1 MERELN
7 VIQKQQQKEL
17 EKIELCME
25 ILEHTRQELYLSMRF
40 FDVILSRMDWVSNP
54 DIQGIGTNGFMIYFY
69 PDFVIGMFRK
79 GRIFMNRAYLH
90 MILHCLFLH
99 FQIPEGIEEDLWDLS
114 CDITIESIIDSMN
127 IRSVRRYQSPYR
139 KNIYQNVKKEKN
151 VITAVNVYRTLKEMK
166 IPKEELLKM
175 KMEFYVDDHS
185 LWEKDMSP
193 NRVIERQKQWKED
206 SEKIQTDMETFSKE
220 QSEGAKTLFE
230 HVKAENKERYDYKK
244 FLRKFS
250 VLKEEMKVDMDTFDY
265 IFYNYGMEM
274 YGNMPLIEPQ
284 ETKEVYKVEDFVI
297 AIDTSMSC
305 KGDLVKEFLEET
317 YSVLCEKESFFRKI
331 NVHIIQCDDKIQ
343 SDIVIHSREELK
355 QYMDDFE
362 VKGQGGTDF
371 RPVFAYVNELLIKKA
386 FHRLKG
392 LIYFTDGYGTFPA
405 KRPLYETAFVFM
417 KEDYQ
422 DINVP
427 VWAMKL
433 IIEPED
439 LNRKVED
446 QWI

>member
-17 EKIELCME
+17 EKIEVCME

-54 DIQGIGTNGFMIYFY
+54 EIQGIGTNGFMIYFY

-114 CDITIESIIDSMN
+114 CDISIESIIDSMN
-127 IRSVRRYQSPYR
+127 IRSVRKYQSPYR
-139 KNIYQNVKKEKN
+139 KNIYQNVKKEKT

-166 IPKEELLKM
+166 IPQEELLKM

-185 LWEKDMSP
+185 LWEKEMSP
-193 NRVIERQKQWKED
+193 KRVIERQKQWKED

-371 RPVFAYVNELLIKKA
+371 RPVFAYVNELLKKKA

>member
-7 VIQKQQQKEL
+7 VIQKQEQKEL
-17 EKIELCME
+17 EKIKICEE
-25 ILEHTRQELYLSMRF
+25 ILDHTRQELYLSMRF
-40 FDVILSRMDWVSNP
+40 FDVILSRMEWISNP
-54 DIQGIGTNGFMIYFY
+54 DIEGIGTNGFLIYFY
-69 PDFVIGMFRK
+69 PDYVVGMFQK
-79 GRIFMNRAYLH
+79 GRVFMNRAYLH

-99 FQIPEGIEEDLWDLS
+99 FKIPDGIREDLWDLS
-114 CDITIESIIDSMN
+114 CDITIESIIDS
-127 IRSVRRYQSPYR
+127 IKLRSVRRYQSSYR
-139 KNIYQNVKKEKN
+139 KNVYQNIKKEKN
-151 VITAVNVYRTLKEMK
+151 VITAVNVYRMLRKMELSDS
-166 IPKEELLKM
+166 ELLKM
-175 KMEFYVDDHS
+175 RMEFYVDDHS

-193 NRVIERQKQWKED
+193 KKAIEREKQWKEE
-206 SEKIQTDMETFSKE
+206 SEKVQTDMETFSKE
-220 QSEGAKTLFE
+220 KSESEKALFE
-230 HVKAENKERYDYKK
+230 HIQAENKERYDYKK

-265 IFYNYGMEM
+265 IFYHYGMEI
-274 YGNMPLIEPQ
+274 YGNVPLIEPQ

-305 KGDLVKEFLEET
+305 KGDLVKKFLEET

-343 SDIVIHSREELK
+343 SDIVIHNQEELK

-362 VKGQGGTDF
+362 VRGQGGTDF
-371 RPVFAYVNELLIKKA
+371 RPVFAYVNELLKKKA

-427 VWAMKL
+427 IWAMKL

-439 LNRKVED
+439 LDRKVEE

>member
-17 EKIELCME
+17 EKIEVCME

-54 DIQGIGTNGFMIYFY
+54 EIQGIGTNGFMIYFY

-127 IRSVRRYQSPYR
+127 IRSVRKYQSPYR
-139 KNIYQNVKKEKN
+139 KNIYQNVKKEKT

-166 IPKEELLKM
+166 IPQEELLKM

-185 LWEKDMSP
+185 LWEKEMSP
-193 NRVIERQKQWKED
+193 KRVIERQKQWKED

-371 RPVFAYVNELLIKKA
+371 RPVFAYVNELLKKKA

>member
-371 RPVFAYVNELLIKKA
+371 RPVFAYVNELLKKKA